1 MWKLACCVLAIHVAG
16 FELFAQQTPA
26 KEDSTVLATIGEET
40 VTEADFQLFCAIHNV
55 PEETQAKVRPKLLNN
70 LIERRLIRRFLRDR
84 KITPDAEEL
93 AGDILRLEDLIRR
106 RGDDPEALLK
116 RLGLTREVLEDELG
130 LPLAWDVYLRVAVTD
145 EEMRMY
151 FEKHRTELDGTKLR
165 ASQIILKLPPKSPA
179 KDVADRK
186 AKLAAVRQE
195 ILANKLTFAQAAQ
208 KYSEALSKTKGGD
221 VGWFPFRG
229 KMAVPFCD
237 AAFALKV
244 GEVSEPVAAFY
255 GVFLIQVTDIQP
267 GELSLED
274 VRKEIVGRISQER
287 WSAAVAAERKKWKV
301 AIKQ

>member
-1 MWKLACCVLAIHVAG
+1 M
-16 FELFAQQTPA
+16 
-26 KEDSTVLATIGEET
+26 
-40 VTEADFQLFCAIHNV
+40 
-55 PEETQAKVRPKLLNN
+55 
-70 LIERRLIRRFLRDR
+70 
-84 KITPDAEEL
+84 
-93 AGDILRLEDLIRR
+93 
-106 RGDDPEALLK
+106 
-116 RLGLTREVLEDELG
+116 LEDELG
-130 LPLAWDVYLRVAVTD
+130 LPLAWDAYLRVAVTD

-208 KYSEALSKTKGGD
+208 KYSEALSKTKKGGD

-244 GEVSEPVAAFY
+244 GEVSEPLAAFY

-287 WSAAVAAERKKWKV
+287 WLMNHCADFKKWEV